1 MKLTELSAF
10 LNKLETTSS
19 RNDLTTLTADFLTQL
34 SPKEARFF
42 IYFLQGRVAPKF
54 EPIEFNFSDKMII
67 RKLQEFTSEDVKS
80 MLGKLGDMGNV
91 AAEIRETFKGDVMLS
106 LSKHDNQNGET
117 HLDKLDVTDIKVET
131 IEELHSFLIKITQTS
146 GKGSQDAKLKLYE
159 NLFRILEPQEIKFT
173 TRIILG
179 DLRLGASDKT
189 LLDSLSF
196 VVSGDKS
203 TRKLIDQAFGARADA
218 GQLAEI
224 ILTDKSSAIE
234 NLSKIKIVPGV
245 PIASKLVE
253 REDSAASVWE
263 RMPKC
268 FVQPKL
274 DGLRGQIHF
283 DKKTGEAEVYS
294 RNMERLTDNFPEL
307 LESVKNL
314 GVDSVVL
321 DSEIIGVE
329 EDGNYKTYQETMQR
343 RRKYDVETYAKDIPV
358 RAMCFDVLYLNGKDI
373 TQEPIEER
381 LRILESLLSQ
391 NSKEEAQSSKL
402 KAQGSLKML
411 ETKQMQSEAELEEYF
426 FSKVNAGLEGII
438 TKEEKSTYEPGT
450 RNFKWIKLKA
460 NTQSHLVDTIDVVVL
475 GYFYGQGARNKYGF
489 GAMLAGVYDASNDTY
504 YSIGKVGS
512 GFTDEQAPTINADLQ
527 KHFVAEKP
535 ENYVVDK
542 TLVPDVWVKPKLV
555 MEIVADEITRSPNHT
570 AAKGIPAK
578 VKNDDSTKGLS
589 IRFPRLKIWNRDK
602 DYPNSVEEIVRMYE
616 LRKGE

>member
-1 MKLTELSAF
+1 MTITNLAEF
-10 LNKLETTSS
+10 LNKLDNISS
-19 RNDLTTLTADFLTQL
+19 RNDLTFEVAEFLKLL
-34 SPKEARFF
+34 SPKEARYV

-54 EPIEFNFSDKMII
+54 EPIEFNFSDKMIV
-67 RKLQEFTSEDVKS
+67 RKLQELAGGDVKAQ
-80 MLGKLGDMGNV
+80 LGKLGDLGSV
-91 AAEIRETFKGDVMLS
+91 AAEIKSTYHADHVVMF
-106 LSKHDNQNGET
+106 DE
-117 HLDKLDVTDIKVET
+117 KLES
-131 IEELHSFLIKITQTS
+131 IEDLHNFLIKITQAG

-159 NLFRILEPQEIKFT
+159 NLFRILEPQEIKFV

-196 VVSGDKS
+196 LVSGDKA

-218 GQLAEI
+218 GELAEL
-224 ILTDKSSAIE
+224 ILTDRDSAIE

-263 RMPKC
+263 RMPEC

-329 EDGNYKTYQETMQR
+329 EDGKYKTYQETMQR

-358 RAMCFDVLYLNGKDI
+358 KAMCFDVLYLNGKDI
-373 TQEPIEER
+373 TQSPIEER
-381 LRILESLLSQ
+381 MAILESLLKP
-391 NSKEEAQSSKL
+391 KEIPDQVRDDLPALKLRQASS
-402 KAQGSLKML
+402 SLEML
-411 ETKQMQSEAELEEYF
+411 ETKQMHSESELEEYF
-426 FSKVNAGLEGII
+426 FSKVNFGLEGII
-438 TKEEKSTYEPGT
+438 TKEANSTYDPGT

-475 GYFYGQGARNKYGF
+475 GYFFGQGNRNKYGF
-489 GAMLAGVYDASNDTY
+489 GAMLAGVYDPTNDTY

-512 GFTDEQAPTINADLQ
+512 GFTDEQAPIINADLQ

-542 TLVPDVWVKPKLV
+542 TLVPDVWVNPKLV

-570 AAKGIPAK
+570 AAKGVPAK

-616 LRKGE
+616 LRKGEK